1 MAAIGDDPCFKL
13 VERFLAQRVK
23 TLLPIW
29 THLHDA
35 GLGEDSQVSRNAGL
49 LDVHAFDNVSHG
61 ALPRSHRLHDAKAS
75 RIGQGMK

>member
-35 GLGEDSQVSRNAGL
+35 GLGEDS
-49 LDVHAFDNVSHG
+49 
-61 ALPRSHRLHDAKAS
+61 
-75 RIGQGMK
+75 